1 MYNVHT
7 FLCFFISLGLQQKSV
22 TIIEKKITI
31 TRKQSLHLMYE
42 IYVCASVLEKKYNI
56 LIYLH
61 IKSNN
66 SER

>member
-42 IYVCASVLEKKYNI
+42 IMFVLQY
-56 LIYLH
+56 
-61 IKSNN
+61 
-66 SER
+66 